1 MDVTLGAVALLDP
14 AIKIGN
20 KVWKKWKLQKNF
32 GKDFVKYSDFLY
44 DEGVILEEL
53 LRTPISLLVD
63 GEASSE
69 LEFIL
74 KRVGSPDELEQ
85 LFEVGKVL
93 THPLLPSIL
102 ISFKGRPA
110 AFTKTRQIL
119 RTLAKLHACF
129 NDCARLIDKYA
140 PAEVRTPGQ
149 CWRGRCTISIL
160 RPPRYFNKW

>member
-1 MDVTLGAVALLDP
+1 MDVTLGAIALLDP

-32 GKDFVKYSDFLY
+32 GKDFVKYSDFFY

-74 KRVGSPDELEQ
+74 ERVGSSDELEQ
-85 LFEVGKVL
+85 LFEVQV
-93 THPLLPSIL
+93 
-102 ISFKGRPA
+102 
-110 AFTKTRQIL
+110 
-119 RTLAKLHACF
+119 
-129 NDCARLIDKYA
+129 IDIA
-140 PAEVRTPGQ
+140 SVV
-149 CWRGRCTISIL
+149 
-160 RPPRYFNKW
+160 